1 MMRPIEVGPE
11 NQLIKNKIL
20 KTNELSNQYSRLYLS
35 STASKLT
42 ISLMQFS

>member
-20 KTNELSNQYSRLYLS
+20 KTNELSNQYIPVCTFLLLLANSLS
-35 STASKLT
+35 P
-42 ISLMQFS
+42 